1 MPSEQGNWHTST
13 PLLILI
19 GAADDWTPAAPCERL
34 AAAADKAG
42 EPVTYQAYPRAYHD
56 FDHPQLKLRFTT
68 ALPIAAMAAAPL
80 TPAPTRPPEP
90 MPPRECLLF
99 SPAEAVRADENE
111 DQAASSLHPAPLTS
125 KTDPLQ
131 RIRIKSWAGR
141 HDAIILPP
149 SRGLFA

>member
-1 MPSEQGNWHTST
+1 M
-13 PLLILI
+13 
-19 GAADDWTPAAPCERL
+19 
-34 AAAADKAG
+34 
-42 EPVTYQAYPRAYHD
+42 TYQAYPRAYHD
-56 FDHPQLKLRFTT
+56 FDHPQLKLRVHHGLAYSGDGSGT
-68 ALPIAAMAAAPL
+68 AHTGTDPAARADATARV
-80 TPAPTRPPEP
+80 PA
-90 MPPRECLLF
+90 F

-111 DQAASSLHPAPLTS
+111 NQAASSLHPAPLTS